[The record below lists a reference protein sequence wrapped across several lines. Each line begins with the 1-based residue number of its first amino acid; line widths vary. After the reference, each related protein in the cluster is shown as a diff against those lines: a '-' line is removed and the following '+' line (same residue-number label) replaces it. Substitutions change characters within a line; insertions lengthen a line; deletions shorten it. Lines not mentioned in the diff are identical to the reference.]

1 MKGCIGVI
9 YPLNINLTV
18 IFQFIS
24 SFTEKY
30 IIFRKRQT
38 AFIVKSVDVHIELKM
53 SVINMLLDII
63 KIIVLWT
70 DGCMKIQNFIN
81 MSAQN
86 MIHAKSI
93 LKRHIRLENI

>member
-1 MKGCIGVI
+1 MKGSIGVYI
-9 YPLNINLTV
+9 PFEYQSNGDYLFDLI
-18 IFQFIS
+18 
-24 SFTEKY
+24 FTEKY
-30 IIFRKRQT
+30 IIFQKRQT
-38 AFIVKSVDVHIELKM
+38 AFIVKYVDVHIELKM

-63 KIIVLWT
+63 KIIASWT

-93 LKRHIRLENI
+93 LKRHIR